1 MQFLWR
7 TFNTKKFHREAVH
20 VKARTET
27 PDAIPKEDWQC
38 LGNFLIS
45 TCTVIVFGRS
55 HHLRASDV
63 VFLENLDVELQ
74 RIRYSLVDLLTTG
87 KCLENGAVK
96 SFRILTGQI
105 CQIQDMRSV
114 QGHSFETQLQNNEL
128 LSCDWTDFCR
138 QRWIYVCLQAC
149 IRKKS
154 HRKWSRSPRGAKRVL
169 LYGCGSHETSNTNTS
184 IRSERAD
191 ATSNKLRWRPRAQQ
205 MLVVSANYHQCNHVV
220 QWQQID
226 WWKKW
231 PEETWKIQ
239 KPKFSWKSNKK
250 FRNPTKSRVV
260 LDYVRA
266 VSQRDPNRPKL
277 NFHFIK
283 QLFQSRKKRGLMQE
297 LTKDQEE
304 YLPLSVSNPTQSS
317 QNKAT
322 STPPSVYWEHLT
334 ARTHAHIFLKANFTR
349 DRTSCSSFVTC
360 CQTYQKHSTCRSCC
374 CWTFLRQRFLIFLF
388 TCDFSDVTWC
398 LTCAINCKQTTTLRF
413 FDGEGT
419 NSLAIWTTPLRTRS
433 VWNLRTRSSVL
444 IVTSTMTSTARFSFK
459 PTQIPLKKN
468 GHGGTWNSI
477 STYSRPFLP
486 SFERKDIRQT
496 ERTRFGVLRGD
507 VLWFLGRK
515 ENWRVH
521 WIQTDKTNV

>member
-1 MQFLWR
+1 MQFQWR

-297 LTKDQEE
+297 LTKDLEE
-304 YLPLSVSNPTQSS
+304 YLPLSVSRSNTIITEQSNVDAS
-317 QNKAT
+317 ERVLR
-322 STPPSVYWEHLT
+322 TPH
-334 ARTHAHIFLKANFTR
+334 RTH
-349 DRTSCSSFVTC
+349 
-360 CQTYQKHSTCRSCC
+360 
-374 CWTFLRQRFLIFLF
+374 
-388 TCDFSDVTWC
+388 
-398 LTCAINCKQTTTLRF
+398 TCAHFSQSELHTWPHKLLKFCDMLPDLSKTF
-413 FDGEGT
+413 HM
-419 NSLAIWTTPLRTRS
+419 S
-433 VWNLRTRSSVL
+433 VMLLLN
-444 IVTSTMTSTARFSFK
+444 IPSTAFPHFS
-459 PTQIPLKKN
+459 L
-468 GHGGTWNSI
+468 HLWLLWRHLVSH
-477 STYSRPFLP
+477 
-486 SFERKDIRQT
+486 
-496 ERTRFGVLRGD
+496 LRYQ
-507 VLWFLGRK
+507 L
-515 ENWRVH
+515 
-521 WIQTDKTNV
+521 QTDHNPALFWWWGN